1 MTAMTRL
8 LATLFAVLVFA
19 AGCGDDDTADVIAG
33 DHDAPT
39 VVDPDTPVDDGD
51 TPVSSEPGDTDAPAD
66 PGDAGSGWQRIEPT
80 DDLVNPIVSAIDELV
95 VDPDDP
101 SAVLVRFF
109 GGVPECYGARATVV
123 EQSADV
129 VRIRLEVGTRAD
141 IPADTACIEIAVS
154 QELRVELDAPL
165 GDRTLEADTTDG
177 RSGSDP
183 AEPGDPNHGEGDA
196 TAGDP
201 GDGDSAVSD
210 PNPGDG
216 GGTPVDDGGQGLLDP
231 GAGGWQRIEPT
242 ADLMNPGV
250 AVPDELVADPADP
263 SAVLVRFYGGV
274 PECYGARATVVE
286 QSGDVVRIRLE
297 VGGRTDAGD
306 IACIQ
311 IAVAQEL
318 RVELDAP
325 LGDRTV
331 RAARR

>member
-8 LATLFAVLVFA
+8 LVTLFAVLVFA
-19 AGCGDDDTADVIAG
+19 AACGDDDTSDVIAG
-33 DHDAPT
+33 DPDATP

-51 TPVSSEPGDTDAPAD
+51 TPVSSEPGDADEPID
-66 PGDAGSGWQRIEPT
+66 PGDTAGEWERIEPT

-109 GGVPECYGARATVV
+109 GGIPECYGARATVV
-123 EQSADV
+123 EQSGDI

-154 QELRVELDAPL
+154 QELRVELDGPL

-177 RSGSDP
+177 RVGTDP
-183 AEPGDPNHGEGDA
+183 TEPGAPNPGEGD
-196 TAGDP
+196 TA
-201 GDGDSAVSD
+201 
-210 PNPGDG
+210 
-216 GGTPVDDGGQGLLDP
+216 VDDGGQGPGDP
-231 GAGGWQRIEPT
+231 GADGWQRIEPT

-250 AVPDELVADPADP
+250 ATPDELIVDPTDP

-274 PECYGARATVVE
+274 PECYGARATVVQ

-297 VGGRTDAGD
+297 VGGRADAGD
-306 IACIQ
+306 MACIQ

-325 LGDRTV
+325 LGDRTLRAV
-331 RAARR
+331 RR